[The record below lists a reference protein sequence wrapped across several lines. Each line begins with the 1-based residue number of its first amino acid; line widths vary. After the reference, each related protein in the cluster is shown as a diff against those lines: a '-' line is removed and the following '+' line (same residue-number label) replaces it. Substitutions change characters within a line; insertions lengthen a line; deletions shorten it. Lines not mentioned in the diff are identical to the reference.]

1 VALDR
6 NSIQRKD
13 FSVSRRGYD
22 PAEVDA
28 HLSAVAD
35 EVATAQAQPRGGE
48 SLASS
53 ASDHVRTI
61 IEAAE
66 GSAAQIRREAE
77 EDAIQTRRRAE
88 EDARKVSAS
97 SAEVLEQLEAARR
110 QLDSVIESLRADGPA
125 GKNGRGL
132 GPEASAAAAVEHSV
146 PAAEP
151 AVRHAPPP
159 AELVAERAVPGA
171 QPIAQHAAAAADD
184 TAAAADDTAAAADD
198 TAETTAADDVTAAR
212 NVAPGDAA
220 EPSEPAAPASGR
232 ASSDAEGAR
241 LIALHMA
248 LNGTPRD
255 ETAKYL
261 SENYELSD
269 RERLLDDVYAS
280 VER

>member
-1 VALDR
+1 MALDR

-184 TAAAADDTAAAADD
+184 TAAAADDTA
-198 TAETTAADDVTAAR
+198 ETTAADDVTAAR

>member
-1 VALDR
+1 MALDR

-184 TAAAADDTAAAADD
+184 TAD
-198 TAETTAADDVTAAR
+198 TTAAHDVTAAR

>member
-1 VALDR
+1 MALDR

-125 GKNGRGL
+125 GKNGGGL
-132 GPEASAAAAVEHSV
+132 GQEASAAAAAEHSV

-151 AVRHAPPP
+151 AVAHAPPP
-159 AELVAERAVPGA
+159 AEPVAERAVPGA

-184 TAAAADDTAAAADD
+184 TAAAADDTAD
-198 TAETTAADDVTAAR
+198 TTAADDVTAAR

>member
-1 VALDR
+1 MALDR

-151 AVRHAPPP
+151 
-159 AELVAERAVPGA
+159 VAERAVPGA

-198 TAETTAADDVTAAR
+198 TADTTAADDVTAAR

>member
-1 VALDR
+1 MALDR

-184 TAAAADDTAAAADD
+184 TAAAADDTAD
-198 TAETTAADDVTAAR
+198 TTAADDVTAAR